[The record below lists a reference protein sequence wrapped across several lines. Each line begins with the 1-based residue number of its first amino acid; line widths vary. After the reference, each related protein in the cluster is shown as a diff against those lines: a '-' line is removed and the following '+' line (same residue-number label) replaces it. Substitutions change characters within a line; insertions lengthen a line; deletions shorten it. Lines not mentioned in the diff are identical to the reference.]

1 MSTALQTHAAG
12 LLQIHSCRGVK
23 PEHLA
28 EVLATASVEKFRDGD
43 AIITEGDSGD
53 LMYFLLDGAIR
64 IQRRDPR
71 GKMRELAVMKAP
83 SLVGHMSLV
92 DRSPRS
98 ASCIAMGRTVCAS
111 LNRRKYDAL
120 LTETSARGMALRRL
134 LLASLTKQ
142 LADANS
148 RIRGLIEGEKNKR
161 VEVPTAAR
169 TSPPSGGGE
178 VEDFD
183 VSTTDILK
191 VAGVLD
197 GWDISA
203 HGTDD
208 MEFVL
213 TEEQKRN
220 PRNRR

>member
-1 MSTALQTHAAG
+1 MSAQLQAYASG
-12 LLQIHSCRGVK
+12 LLETHSCRGVK

-28 EVLATASVEKFRDGD
+28 EVLEIAAAQKFRDGD
-43 AIITEGDSGD
+43 AIITEGDAGD
-53 LMYFLLDGAIR
+53 LMYFLLEGAIR

-83 SLVGHMSLV
+83 ALVGHMSLV

-111 LNRRKYDAL
+111 LDRRKYDTL

-142 LADANS
+142 LADANN
-148 RIRGLIEGEKNKR
+148 RIRGLIEGESKR
-161 VEVPTAAR
+161 VAVPTQQQ
-169 TSPPSGGGE
+169 SSVGE

-183 VSTTDILK
+183 VSTTDILR

-197 GWDISA
+197 GWDVSA
-203 HGTDD
+203 DGTDD
-208 MEFVL
+208 MEFVY

>member
-1 MSTALQTHAAG
+1 MSAPLQAHASG
-12 LLQIHSCRGVK
+12 LLETHSCRGVK

-28 EVLATASVEKFRDGD
+28 EVLETASMQKFRDGD

-53 LMYFLLDGAIR
+53 LMYFLLDGGIR

-98 ASCIAMGRTVCAS
+98 ASCIAMGKTVCAS
-111 LNRRKYDAL
+111 LDRRKYDTL

-148 RIRGLIEGEKNKR
+148 RIRGLIEGEAKR
-161 VEVPTAAR
+161 VAAPAAG
-169 TSPPSGGGE
+169 TKQTGTGVGE

-183 VSTTDILK
+183 VSHTDILK
-191 VAGVLD
+191 VAGVLE

-203 HGTDD
+203 DGTDD
-208 MEFVL
+208 MEFVY

-220 PRNRR
+220 PRNRK

>member
-1 MSTALQTHAAG
+1 
-12 LLQIHSCRGVK
+12 
-23 PEHLA
+23 
-28 EVLATASVEKFRDGD
+28 
-43 AIITEGDSGD
+43 
-53 LMYFLLDGAIR
+53 
-64 IQRRDPR
+64 
-71 GKMRELAVMKAP
+71 MKAP

-98 ASCIAMGRTVCAS
+98 ASCIAMGKTVCAS
-111 LNRRKYDAL
+111 LDRRKYDTL

-148 RIRGLIEGEKNKR
+148 RIRGLIEGEGTR
-161 VEVPTAAR
+161 IAAPAAG
-169 TSPPSGGGE
+169 TKQTGAGVGE

-183 VSTTDILK
+183 VSHTDILK
-191 VAGVLD
+191 VAGVLE

-203 HGTDD
+203 DGTDD
-208 MEFVL
+208 MEFVY

-220 PRNRR
+220 PRNRK